1 VAGALPA
8 VGLVPLR
15 EQFGAVSDAII
26 RASQQAIFMVDDAQR
41 IVMSNPAAQRMFG
54 YAGAELHG
62 SHLSR
67 LVPPQQRQAHMEHVR
82 SFAHAGT
89 IERAMAERSA
99 VTGLRANGQ
108 EFPAAITICQV
119 DVASETGPR
128 RYFAALVCDLTES
141 AGLRTE
147 IDNMGLRLRAIFDL
161 SPVAIWITDVD
172 RITFAN
178 HACARLFGGVS
189 IEELIGQS
197 VYDLLRPESHASMR
211 EAVARALGG
220 DHPIPVVQESILQAD
235 GSVRSIEMVVAA
247 LPDHGTR
254 ALQMVIMDITRKSDE
269 HRALEL
275 SRRQLQ
281 QLSAGMVTAREE
293 ERRRIARELHDELG
307 QQLTLL
313 KMEIAGVSAECTGER
328 IEECKAG
335 MLQMV
340 DETIRS
346 VRRLATDLRPL
357 MLDDL
362 GLCAAIEWLA
372 DSWARRVAITVQLQL
387 DSDEPQIGQPAAI
400 ALYRMVQEALTN
412 VARHARATK
421 VRIRLRR
428 DGAQLLLEVRDNG
441 VGFDERSVYIT
452 GSHGLMGIRERA
464 YMLGG
469 SLEIGNTTEGGGRV
483 VVRLPLEPRADNAA
497 DTIHVAPRAAAGQHP

>member
-1 VAGALPA
+1 MAGALPA

-26 RASQQAIFMVDDAQR
+26 RASQQAVFMVDDAQR

-54 YAGAELHG
+54 YAGAEIQG

-67 LVPPQQRQAHMEHVR
+67 LVPPQQRQAHIEHVR

-89 IERAMAERSA
+89 IERTMAERSA

-119 DVASETGPR
+119 DVASESGPR

-178 HACARLFGGVS
+178 HACARLFGAVS
-189 IEELIGQS
+189 IEELIGHS

-247 LPDHGTR
+247 LPDQGTT

-275 SRRQLQ
+275 SRHQLQ

-313 KMEIAGVSAECTGER
+313 KMEIAGVSAASTGER

-372 DSWARRVAITVQLQL
+372 DSWARRVAISVQLQL

-441 VGFDERSVYIT
+441 VGFDERSVYNT

-469 SLEIGNTTEGGGRV
+469 SLEIGNTTEGGGRI
-483 VVRLPLEPRADNAA
+483 VVRLPLEQEGDDPGDAA
-497 DTIHVAPRAAAGQHP
+497 PAAPRTAPGKH